1 MNKEEIVRL
10 DDESC
15 KIVIND
21 ISGGGGPWGTDIF
34 SLLY

>member
-21 ISGGGGPWGTDIF
+21 ISGGGPWGTDIF